1 MRSQNS
7 VKPTGEGERGK
18 EAALPLSM
26 DDQFAA
32 ISSPSALELENS
44 TVSLA
49 EHAHAVMSLLS
60 AVPFR
65 EQHPANLLKR
75 AHSIKGS
82 MAKATLL
89 AFTVIFRD
97 INGLSHA
104 CVNSDGKCE
113 PAFTL

>member
-1 MRSQNS
+1 MGERPKEKAKQGREKYSPTATGGASEKSKFGQTDR
-7 VKPTGEGERGK
+7 PTGEGER

-32 ISSPSALELENS
+32 ISSPP
-44 TVSLA
+44 LA
-49 EHAHAVMSLLS
+49 DHAHAVMSLLS

-82 MAKATLL
+82 MAKATLHTC
-89 AFTVIFRD
+89 FHCHFQR
-97 INGLSHA
+97 H
-104 CVNSDGKCE
+104 
-113 PAFTL
+113 

>member
-1 MRSQNS
+1 
-7 VKPTGEGERGK
+7 
-18 EAALPLSM
+18 M